1 MVRRARGHWHAVA
14 ATKRTRSPCW
24 HQYRQTWR
32 NAIPPAYTLL
42 VIRVA
47 FVGTQHRNRFSV
59 LERASGCPLVTLPAR
74 TGLYLRSPWPH
85 GIVPQAV
92 MALHVFVAQAYR
104 VDSLP
109 KHRLQ
114 GELDLA
120 GSRWPVK
127 QAAKRPKTS
136 NVWSASRSSSDP
148 VSGDIGSPSNVPT
161 TCATAPSPRNE
172 ALPYDHFA
180 PLQRKGWL

>member
-1 MVRRARGHWHAVA
+1 MLAPVQANLAQCNSAGLYAAGDPRGICWNAAPQSVQCAGTRQRMPPGHAPGA
-14 ATKRTRSPCW
+14 
-24 HQYRQTWR
+24 
-32 NAIPPAYTLL
+32 
-42 VIRVA
+42 
-47 FVGTQHRNRFSV
+47 HR
-59 LERASGCPLVTLPAR
+59 
-74 TGLYLRSPWPH
+74 LYLRSPWPH